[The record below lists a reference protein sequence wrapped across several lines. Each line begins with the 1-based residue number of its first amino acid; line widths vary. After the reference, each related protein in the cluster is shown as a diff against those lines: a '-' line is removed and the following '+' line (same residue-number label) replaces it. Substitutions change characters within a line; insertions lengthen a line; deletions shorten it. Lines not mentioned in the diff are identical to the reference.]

1 MSESISIQP
10 NIHCEPCKEC
20 GARPVIEQTRKG
32 FVVVCPTDKKHF
44 TTKPGLVNIDE
55 WNRANK
61 KSPVLN
67 APQYKNKAS

>member
-1 MSESISIQP
+1 MSEGISIQP

-32 FVVVCPTDKKHF
+32 FIVTCPADKKHF
-44 TTKPGLVNIDE
+44 ATKPGLVNIDE

-61 KSPVLN
+61 QSPVLT
-67 APQYKNKAS
+67 APLYKNKAS